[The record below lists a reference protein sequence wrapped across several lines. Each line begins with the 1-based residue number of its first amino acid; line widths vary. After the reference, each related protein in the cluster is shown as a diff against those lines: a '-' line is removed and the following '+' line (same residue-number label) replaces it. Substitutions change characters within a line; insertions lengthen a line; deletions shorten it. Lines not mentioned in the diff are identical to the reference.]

1 MLVGC
6 SSTKTSNAD
15 PLKVLQN
22 KNARMN
28 MNLSIDNIYFKIS
41 KGFNTIVNLY
51 ESSEVDR
58 VGGPKSRKYI

>member
-6 SSTKTSNAD
+6 SSTKTSNVNQFI
-15 PLKVLQN
+15 VLQN

-28 MNLSIDNIYFKIS
+28 MDLSIDNIYFKIS

-58 VGGPKSRKYI
+58 VGGPKIRKCI